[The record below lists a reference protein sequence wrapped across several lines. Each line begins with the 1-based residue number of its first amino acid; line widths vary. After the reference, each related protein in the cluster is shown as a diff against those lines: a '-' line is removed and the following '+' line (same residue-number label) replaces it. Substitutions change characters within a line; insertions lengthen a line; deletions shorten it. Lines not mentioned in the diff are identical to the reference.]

1 MPIPTGKPAASM
13 TQPSQPSAERGSGLW
28 RDPALHRALVVAA
41 VTLALV
47 AIVSAVLVP
56 RRVELEVG
64 QPSRV
69 DVEASRDIINR
80 PATERLREEAARE
93 AIKEANASPANYDI
107 SLAASISAEDTID
120 LIFDAIADERGK
132 LGLVQQGA
140 EGQGGERAP
149 RSADV
154 EAAVSQLAAKTAADF
169 GTNLSRET
177 ISTLIALSQ
186 EEFDEARAT
195 AKSVAGRIM
204 REMRV
209 SKETLDAATKRASDA
224 VESLGLPGAT
234 QKAVSEV
241 VASQISPNLVLN
253 PGKVEKAREA
263 AIRQVKPV
271 MILKGQVVIRRG
283 EIATE
288 DHIAILQDLGLLAP
302 RFNPFMLGSIF
313 VLVALLLAVI
323 GAYLYLHRRDVFY
336 DAKLLLLL
344 GTIVVLIALAAAV
357 ICSIPWPGAGFLVP
371 VSLGT
376 MLVAV
381 LVDARLSALSAV
393 VFGALTGLIAGGSF
407 PVTAAAT
414 ISGLAGTFCVTRI
427 SERSDLMRAGTV
439 VGAAGA
445 LAIAAIGP
453 AAGDPSISAFWYLGL
468 INGVLSTVATIGFLP
483 FFENLFRMTSSIR
496 LLELSNPT
504 QPLLR
509 RLLVEAPGTYHH
521 SIIVGNLAEA
531 AADAVGADSL
541 LVRVGSY
548 YHDVG
553 KMKRPYF
560 FVENQLMQDNPH
572 DKIAPTLSTLVITSH
587 VKDGVELASR
597 YRLPEAIVDI
607 IREHH
612 GTSLVPYFYHK
623 ATDGGREEGVDEKDF
638 RYPGPKPQS
647 KEAAIVM
654 LADSVEAA
662 VRSLARPTP
671 GRIEGLVRKIMKERL
686 ADGQFDECDLTLKDL
701 DGVARAFVRVLTGIF
716 HARIEYPETTLKD
729 FEAKRA

>member
-1 MPIPTGKPAASM
+1 MGKPS
-13 TQPSQPSAERGSGLW
+13 SALSSAQDRKTGLW
-28 RDPALHRALVVAA
+28 ADPGLQRALVAA
-41 VTLALV
+41 GVTAALV
-47 AIVSAVLVP
+47 LILSAIVVP
-56 RRVELEVG
+56 KRVDLEVG
-64 QPSRV
+64 QPSKV
-69 DVEASRDIINR
+69 DVEASRDIVNR
-80 PATERLREEAARE
+80 PVTDRLREEAARE

-120 LIFDAIADERGK
+120 LIFDAVEEERRK
-132 LGLVQQGA
+132 LGASPSGA
-140 EGQGGERAP
+140 GGQGVGVASLRDGVEDAVARL
-149 RSADV
+149 SAKALRDLGTRLSSETLAILMVLSEEELDV
-154 EAAVSQLAAKTAADF
+154 AREASKA
-169 GTNLSRET
+169 
-177 ISTLIALSQ
+177 
-186 EEFDEARAT
+186 
-195 AKSVAGRIM
+195 VAGRTM

-209 SKETLDAATKRASDA
+209 SKETLDAATKHAADA
-224 VESLGLPGAT
+224 VASLGLVDAT
-234 QKAVSEV
+234 ERAVAEV
-241 VASQISPNLVLN
+241 VTSQISPNLVLN

-288 DHIAILQDLGLLAP
+288 DHIAILQDLGLLVP
-302 RFNPFMLGSIF
+302 KFNPFMFLSIVSLV
-313 VLVALLLAVI
+313 VLLVSVI
-323 GAYLYLHRRDVFY
+323 GAYLYLHRRDVFCSG
-336 DAKLLLLL
+336 KLLLLL
-344 GTIVVLIALAAAV
+344 GTIIVMIGAAAAV
-357 ICSIPWPGAGFLVP
+357 ICSIPWPGASFLVP

-376 MLVAV
+376 MLIAV

-393 VFGALTGLIAGGSF
+393 LFGALTGVIAGGSF
-407 PVTAAAT
+407 PSATAAT
-414 ISGLAGTFCVTRI
+414 VSGLAGTFCVTRI
-427 SERSDLMRAGTV
+427 SERSDLMRAGVV

-445 LAIAAIGP
+445 VAIATIGP
-453 AAGDPSISAFWYLGL
+453 PVGDPSISRFWYLGL
-468 INGVLSTVATIGFLP
+468 INGVLSTVVTIGFLP
-483 FFENLFRMTSSIR
+483 FFENLFRITSAIK

-531 AADAVGADSL
+531 AAESVGADSL

-572 DKIAPTLSTLVITSH
+572 DRIAPTLSTLVITSH
-587 VKDGVELASR
+587 VKDGVELAVR
-597 YRLPEAIVDI
+597 HRLPEGIVDI

-623 ATDGGREEGVDEKDF
+623 ATDEGREERVSERDF
-638 RYPGPKPQS
+638 RYPGPKPQT

-671 GRIEGLVRKIMKERL
+671 GRIEGLVRKIIKERL

-716 HARIEYPETTLKD
+716 HARIEYPDMSSRDL
-729 FEAKRA
+729 EAKRA

>member
-1 MPIPTGKPAASM
+1 MPVPTGKPAANLA
-13 TQPSQPSAERGSGLW
+13 PAPEKRNGLW
-28 RDPALHRALVVAA
+28 SDPVLHRALVAA
-41 VTLALV
+41 GVTIALV
-47 AIVSAVLVP
+47 LILSAILVP
-56 RRVELEVG
+56 RRVDLEVG
-64 QPSRV
+64 QPSKV

-120 LIFDAIADERGK
+120 LIFSAIADERRK
-132 LGLVQQGA
+132 LGAVQQGVNN
-140 EGQGGERAP
+140 QGGEPAWHGGGI
-149 RSADV
+149 
-154 EAAVSQLAAKTAADF
+154 ENAVSRLSARAARDF
-169 GTNLSRET
+169 GTRLSRET
-177 ISTLIALSQ
+177 LAALMVLSQ
-186 EEFDEARAT
+186 EEFETARAG
-195 AKSVAGRIM
+195 AKSVVGRIM

-209 SKETLDAATKRASDA
+209 SKETLDAATKRAADA
-224 VESLGLPGAT
+224 VGSLGLPDAT
-234 QKAVSEV
+234 QKAVTEV

-313 VLVALLLAVI
+313 ILVVVLVAVI
-323 GAYLYLHRRDVFY
+323 GVYLYLHRRDVFY
-336 DAKLLLLL
+336 SAKLLLLL
-344 GTIVVLIALAAAV
+344 GTVIVMIAVAAAV

-376 MLVAV
+376 MLIAV
-381 LVDARLSALSAV
+381 LVDARLSALSAI
-393 VFGALTGLIAGGSF
+393 VFGALTGVIGGGSF
-407 PVTAAAT
+407 PVATAAT
-414 ISGLAGTFCVTRI
+414 VSGLAGTFCVTRI
-427 SERSDLMRAGTV
+427 SERSDLMRAGAV

-445 LAIAAIGP
+445 LVIAAIGP
-453 AAGDPSISAFWYLGL
+453 PVGDPSISRFWYLGL
-468 INGVLSTVATIGFLP
+468 INGVLSTVVTIGFLP
-483 FFENLFRMTSSIR
+483 FFENLFRITSSIK

-531 AADAVGADSL
+531 AAEAVGADSL

-587 VKDGVELASR
+587 VKDGVELGIR
-597 YRLPEAIVDI
+597 HRLPEAIIDI

-623 ATDGGREEGVDEKDF
+623 ATDGGREETVDEEDF
-638 RYPGPKPQS
+638 RYPGPKPQT

-671 GRIEGLVRKIMKERL
+671 GRIEGLVRKIIKERL

-716 HARIEYPETTLKD
+716 HARIEYPDISLKD
-729 FEAKRA
+729 LEAKRA

>member
-1 MPIPTGKPAASM
+1 MPTPTGKPSAALPPA
-13 TQPSQPSAERGSGLW
+13 QERRIGLW
-28 RDPALHRALVVAA
+28 SDPGLHRALVVAG
-41 VTLALV
+41 VTAALV
-47 AIVSAVLVP
+47 LILSAILVP
-56 RRVELEVG
+56 KRVDLEVG
-64 QPSRV
+64 QPSKV
-69 DVEASRDIINR
+69 DVEASRDIVNR
-80 PATERLREEAARE
+80 PVTDRLREEAARE

-120 LIFDAIADERGK
+120 LIYDAVADERRK
-132 LGLVQQGA
+132 LGVVQPGADSQGSGPA
-140 EGQGGERAP
+140 SRRNGL
-149 RSADV
+149 
-154 EAAVSQLAAKTAADF
+154 EAAVSRLSARALGDF
-169 GTNLSRET
+169 GTKLSFET
-177 ISTLIALSQ
+177 LATLTVLSQ
-186 EEFDEARAT
+186 EEFDAAREASKA
-195 AKSVAGRIM
+195 VAGRIM

-209 SKETLDAATKRASDA
+209 SKETLDAATNRAADA
-224 VESLGLPGAT
+224 VGSLGLPDAT
-234 QKAVSEV
+234 ERAVTEV

-302 RFNPFMLGSIF
+302 RFNPFMILSI
-313 VLVALLLAVI
+313 VALVVLLVAVV
-323 GAYLYLHRRDVFY
+323 GAYLYLHRRDVFGSS
-336 DAKLLLLL
+336 KLLLLL
-344 GTIVVLIALAAAV
+344 GTIIVMIGAAAAV
-357 ICSIPWPGAGFLVP
+357 ICSIPWPGASFLVP

-376 MLVAV
+376 MLIAV
-381 LVDARLSALSAV
+381 LVDARLSALSAIL
-393 VFGALTGLIAGGSF
+393 FGALTGVIAGGSF
-407 PVTAAAT
+407 PAATAAT

-427 SERSDLMRAGTV
+427 SERSDLMRAGAV
-439 VGAAGA
+439 VGTAGA
-445 LAIAAIGP
+445 LVIAAIGAP
-453 AAGDPSISAFWYLGL
+453 VGDPSISRFWYLGL
-468 INGVLSTVATIGFLP
+468 INGILSTVVTIGFLP
-483 FFENLFRMTSSIR
+483 FFENLFRITSSIK

-531 AADAVGADSL
+531 AAESVGADSL

-587 VKDGVELASR
+587 VKDGVELAVR
-597 YRLPEAIVDI
+597 HRLPESIIEI

-623 ATDGGREEGVDEKDF
+623 AADGGREETLDEEDF
-638 RYPGPKPQS
+638 RYPGPKPQT

-671 GRIEGLVRKIMKERL
+671 GRIEGLVRKIIKERL

-716 HARIEYPETTLKD
+716 HARIEYPDTSLRD
-729 FEAKRA
+729 LEARRA